1 MNDIQQEVSM
11 QHQSPQP
18 TIGGAFREGW
28 QTLWMDL
35 PRLLIIWLIYI
46 AVGLTGVLGVHY
58 LFGDGIGN
66 DISSGLVSMLF
77 SILVSWPLFF
87 GLCKLF
93 LNIVRRREVQVGQIF
108 DGFLRLPSIVFAAI
122 IITVSTTVGLIFF
135 VVPGVIIFCKL
146 ILTPFLMMD
155 KDLNGWDAVALSWQI
170 TSGHTG
176 QIILIVMLAGCIM
189 FMGMLLFGI
198 GIIPAWIWVVLTI
211 ASFYNT
217 LTAERD

>member
-1 MNDIQQEVSM
+1 
-11 QHQSPQP
+11 
-18 TIGGAFREGW
+18 
-28 QTLWMDL
+28 
-35 PRLLIIWLIYI
+35 
-46 AVGLTGVLGVHY
+46 
-58 LFGDGIGN
+58 
-66 DISSGLVSMLF
+66 
-77 SILVSWPLFF
+77 
-87 GLCKLF
+87 
-93 LNIVRRREVQVGQIF
+93 
-108 DGFLRLPSIVFAAI
+108 
-122 IITVSTTVGLIFF
+122 
-135 VVPGVIIFCKL
+135 
-146 ILTPFLMMD
+146 MMD